1 MTRSIAL
8 AVLATALAATL
19 GVAAPGPAAAQS
31 FDCAKAVAADEKAVC
46 ADRALGN
53 LDTRMATLWWVMEQ
67 APLMMGARG
76 ALRDDQQAF
85 LKQRATCGAES
96 ACLTKAY
103 DARIAALEAAVKD
116 QMQAY
121 CKAIQLC

>member
-1 MTRSIAL
+1 MTRRI
-8 AVLATALAATL
+8 VLAALLAFALPFAA
-19 GVAAPGPAAAQS
+19 PAAAQS
-31 FDCAKAVAADEKAVC
+31 FDCAKAAAADEKAIC
-46 ADRALGN
+46 TDPALGN
-53 LDTRMATLWWVMEQ
+53 LDSRMATLWWVMGQ

-76 ALRDDQQAF
+76 ALRDEQQAF
-85 LKQRATCGAES
+85 LKARAACGAGT

-103 DARIAALEAAVKD
+103 EARIAALEAAVKG